1 MRFRNRLA
9 LPLLL
14 TAAIGGLV
22 APPAQAHPAR
32 DVEVTAPS
40 LYPEGVAW
48 DPTRQSYLV
57 GSVRFGT
64 VAIVQRD
71 KTVRTLVSDPAMV
84 SIFGISV
91 DAARGRLLVTYA
103 DLGLGE
109 RSGPATVNRQS
120 GLGIFDLRTG
130 QRISLVDLAGGA
142 GEHAANDVAVDAR
155 GNAYVTDTVGDA
167 LLRVDP
173 RGRIT
178 ARVTHPDFAAPGFGV
193 NGIVWHPD
201 GFVLTVVYSTGR
213 VFKVDM
219 DSGRVDEV
227 KLDQPL
233 LGGDGLVLRRDGSL
247 VSVTNSLGAAGV
259 NGVRVLTSG
268 DHWRT
273 ARQSPV
279 TPWTGGAP
287 TTAAAGPFGTAVLT
301 GHLEA
306 LTTGDTSARTF
317 TLRRF

>member
-9 LPLLL
+9 LPALL
-14 TAAIGGLV
+14 AVAIGGLL
-22 APPAQAHPAR
+22 AGPAQAHPAQ

-48 DPTRQSYLV
+48 DPTRRTYLV

-64 VAIVQRD
+64 VAVVQPG

-84 SIFGISV
+84 STFGISV
-91 DAARGRLLVTYA
+91 DAAHSRLLVTYA

-109 RSGPATVNRQS
+109 RSSPATTNHQS
-120 GLGIFDLRTG
+120 GLGIFDLHTG
-130 QRISLVDLAGGA
+130 QRISLVDLAGSD

-155 GNAYVTDTVGDA
+155 GNAYVTDTVGDT
-167 LLRVDP
+167 LFRVDP

-178 ARVTHPDFAAPGFGV
+178 ARVTNPGFAAPGFGL
-193 NGIVWHPD
+193 NGVVWHPD
-201 GFVLTVVYSTGR
+201 GFALTVVYSTGKL
-213 VFKVDM
+213 FKVDM
-219 DSGRVDEV
+219 DTGKADEV
-227 KLDQPL
+227 ALDQPV

-247 VSVTNSLGAAGV
+247 VAVTNSLGAPGV

-287 TTAAAGPFGTAVLT
+287 TTAAASPFGTAVLT

-306 LTTGDTSARTF
+306 LTAGDTSVRTF
-317 TLRRF
+317 GLRRF